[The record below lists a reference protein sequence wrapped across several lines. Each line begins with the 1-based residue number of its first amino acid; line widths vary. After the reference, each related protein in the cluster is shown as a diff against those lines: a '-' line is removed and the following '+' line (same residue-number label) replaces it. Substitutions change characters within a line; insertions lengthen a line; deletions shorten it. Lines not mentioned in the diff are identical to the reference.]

1 MPKFLIIRFSSIGDI
16 IQCMGIIDG
25 IREHF
30 PDAEIHWIARKDMS
44 SFLAMDKRI
53 GKIWAFDKALGLKGL
68 LKIARQLRE
77 EHYDYIYDA
86 HSNIRSN
93 ILRLK
98 LLPWWSKGPHFTLR
112 SKERW
117 KRFLLFNWGINRFP
131 WPFRGVVSY
140 RKPLLKWGIDRFPD
154 TYDDW
159 YFPENFPEK
168 LNSRIQ
174 AHTITLVPSANWI
187 KKRWPVEHWKKLI
200 TLLSEYHFLILA
212 GPGDTFCEEIRK
224 GYDLVILCNPN
235 NPTSSA
241 LKMPEIQTILDCCR
255 EAGSFLMIDETYV
268 EFAPDINEISSMSLI
283 SSFDNLMI
291 LRGVSKFYAA
301 PGLRLGYGATSN
313 SQFLQDLLLMQNPWS
328 LNSLG
333 AYAGE
338 KMLQDQEYIRKTR
351 DLILS
356 ERDKMCTE
364 ISKINVLT
372 VYPAYANFVLVKIEK
387 KGVTS
392 ADVFEFLIK
401 QGLMVR
407 DCSSFKELGGEY
419 FRFCIMAPEDNKRL
433 LQGIQDFFA

>member
-53 GKIWAFDKALGLKGL
+53 GKKWAFDKALGLKGL

-174 AHTITLVPSANWI
+174 AHSITLVPSANWI

-387 KGVTS
+387 EGVTS

>member
-212 GPGDTFCEEIRK
+212 GPGDTFCEEIRTEAPEHSPFP
-224 GYDLVILCNPN
+224 YRRQCRHRFHACRRSLPNPDSG
-235 NPTSSA
+235 PY
-241 LKMPEIQTILDCCR
+241 R
-255 EAGSFLMIDETYV
+255 
-268 EFAPDINEISSMSLI
+268 PD
-283 SSFDNLMI
+283 
-291 LRGVSKFYAA
+291 R
-301 PGLRLGYGATSN
+301 
-313 SQFLQDLLLMQNPWS
+313 
-328 LNSLG
+328 
-333 AYAGE
+333 
-338 KMLQDQEYIRKTR
+338 
-351 DLILS
+351 
-356 ERDKMCTE
+356 
-364 ISKINVLT
+364 
-372 VYPAYANFVLVKIEK
+372 
-387 KGVTS
+387 
-392 ADVFEFLIK
+392 
-401 QGLMVR
+401 
-407 DCSSFKELGGEY
+407 
-419 FRFCIMAPEDNKRL
+419 FRFSHRSDRRDIRDRLVVPAMYERWKREM
-433 LQGIQDFFA
+433 